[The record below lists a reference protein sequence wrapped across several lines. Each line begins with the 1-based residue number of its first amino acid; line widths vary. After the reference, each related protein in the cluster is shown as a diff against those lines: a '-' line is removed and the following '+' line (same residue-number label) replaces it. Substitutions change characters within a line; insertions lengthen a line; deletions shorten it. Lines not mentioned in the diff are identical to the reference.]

1 MSETETKRRLDQNE
15 ASKFL
20 TDRGYRTAPTT
31 LNKRRCIGGGPVYEM
46 FGRRP
51 LYTEE
56 ALLEWIAER
65 TSKPRRSTSDD
76 DQHPKDAL
84 HKKKTRTEC

>member
-1 MSETETKRRLDQNE
+1 MTDTTETQRRLEQDE
-15 ASKFL
+15 ASEFL
-20 TDRGYRTAPTT
+20 TKRGYRTAPST
-31 LNKRRCIGGGPVYEM
+31 LNKLRHTGGGPVYEK

-56 ALLEWIAER
+56 ALLDWIAEC

-76 DQHPKDAL
+76 ERHPTDDA
-84 HKKKTRTEC
+84 T

>member
-1 MSETETKRRLDQNE
+1 MTDTTETQRRLEQDE

-20 TDRGYRTAPTT
+20 TDRGYRTAPAT
-31 LNKRRCIGGGPVYEM
+31 LNKLRHTGGGPVYEK

-56 ALLEWIAER
+56 ALLDWIEEC

-76 DQHPKDAL
+76 GSHPKDAA
-84 HKKKTRTEC
+84 